1 MPENRPAG
9 YPRRRLLRDTAVGA
23 AAVSTA
29 GLVAGTPAQAAPSAP
44 PARRHR
50 AGAVSFR
57 WWGTAGWRIDIGNRT
72 VLVDP
77 YLSRFDTGLFRGAF
91 HPDTALTVAADVVDR
106 LADRAENILVT
117 HTHWDHFNDVPH
129 IAARTGAR
137 VLGTLTAYHLGVA
150 YGLPTGQL
158 APVKGG
164 EVLDFDGYTIEV
176 VGSLHS
182 RNAAFS
188 MAFPGV
194 RVSPPPQPTKVS
206 DLPEGD
212 TLAYQIRVDGGP
224 SVFFM
229 GRQRPGRAP
238 IRRPGSGRGDD
249 RLRRHR
255 VRGRLRAP
263 ADGGAGPPEDRG
275 AGALGQLRDPAGQP
289 ADGRPD
295 RPGPTRRADRRGA
308 PGLAAQP
315 RGGARVPHRVPVLTG
330 RAQPAV
336 RSRSAS
342 TDFQLRAVATTPN
355 VFSRYAVVNFVRP

>member
-1 MPENRPAG
+1 MPENQPSRYA
-9 YPRRRLLRDTAVGA
+9 RRRFLRDTAVGA

-29 GLVAGTPAQAAPSAP
+29 GLVAGAPAPAAPSAP
-44 PARRHR
+44 AGRPAGR

-57 WWGTAGWRIDIGNRT
+57 WWGTAGWRIDIGDRT

-106 LADRAENILVT
+106 FADRAENILVT

-137 VLGTLTAYHLGVA
+137 VLGTLTAHHLGLA

-164 EVLDFDGYTIEV
+164 EVLDFDGYTVEV

-182 RNAAFS
+182 RNAGWS

-194 RVSPPPQPTKVS
+194 RVSPPPRPAKIS

-212 TLAYQIRVDGGP
+212 TLAYQIRVDRGP

-229 GRQRPGRAP
+229 GASDLDERNLAGLAP
-238 IRRPGSGRGDD
+238 DVAMIASAATTSVADYVP
-249 RLRRHR
+249 RLMAALDHPK
-255 VRGRLRAP
+255 VVVPVHWDNFETPLTN
-263 ADGGAGPPEDRG
+263 PPTV
-275 AGALGQLRDPAGQP
+275 AA
-289 ADGRPD
+289 
-295 RPGPTRRADRRGA
+295 ADR
-308 PGLAAQP
+308 
-315 RGGARVPHRVPVLTG
+315 ARLDALIADVRRVSP
-330 RAQPAV
+330 
-336 RSRSAS
+336 RSR
-342 TDFQLRAVATTPN
+342 
-355 VFSRYAVVNFVRP
+355 VVVPEYHTAYRF

>member
-1 MPENRPAG
+1 MPENQQSRYA
-9 YPRRRLLRDTAVGA
+9 RRRFLRDTAVGA

-44 PARRHR
+44 AGRPAGR

-57 WWGTAGWRIDIGNRT
+57 WWGTAGWRIDIGDRT

-91 HPDTALTVAADVVDR
+91 QPDTALTVAADVVDR
-106 LADRAENILVT
+106 FADRAEHILVT

-137 VLGTLTAYHLGVA
+137 VLGTLTAYHLGLA
-150 YGLPTGQL
+150 YGLPAGQL

-182 RNAAFS
+182 RNAAWS

-194 RVSPPPQPTKVS
+194 RVSPPPRPTKIS

-229 GRQRPGRAP
+229 GASDLDERNLA
-238 IRRPGSGRGDD
+238 
-249 RLRRHR
+249 
-255 VRGRLRAP
+255 
-263 ADGGAGPPEDRG
+263 
-275 AGALGQLRDPAGQP
+275 
-289 ADGRPD
+289 
-295 RPGPTRRADRRGA
+295 
-308 PGLAAQP
+308 GLAPDVAMIASAATTSVADYVP
-315 RGGARVPHRVPVLTG
+315 RLMAALDHPRTVVPVHWDNFETPLTNPPTVAATD
-330 RAQPAV
+330 RARLDALIADVRRVSP
-336 RSRSAS
+336 RSR
-342 TDFQLRAVATTPN
+342 
-355 VFSRYAVVNFVRP
+355 VVVPEYHTAYRF